1 MATIKDLV
9 RLCNSQKGCVTCPI
23 DGLSFCSGEF
33 IMGLAK
39 EESVI
44 DNWCGKHPTKT
55 YADDFFEKFPNAV
68 YKQGRNNKYPA
79 KCRNYFYANRK
90 GGVRD
95 ESNCDGGCEY
105 CWNEECDE

>member
-44 DNWCGKHPTKT
+44 DDWCGKHPTKT
-55 YADDFFEKFPNAV
+55 YADDFFEKFPNAP
-68 YKQGRNNKYPA
+68 KNNNGTPCMCLNQIYQTIQT
-79 KCRNYFYANRK
+79 
-90 GGVRD
+90 
-95 ESNCDGGCEY
+95 CDGDCIF
-105 CWNEECDE
+105 CWNLQYKE